1 MPPYRAPLRISQ
13 SLGAPVD
20 SLDERILSIL
30 KENAREPFVNI
41 AKNLGTSEGTIRAR
55 VKKMQ
60 QSGVIK
66 RFSVKTAGKGVK
78 ALIEVK
84 VETGVHTSDVSSQ
97 IVKWKGVE
105 QVWEVSGEQDI
116 IVLVNCGATDELND
130 LVDRI
135 RALKEIKA
143 TGSRLILKEL

>member
-1 MPPYRAPLRISQ
+1 MDA
-13 SLGAPVD
+13 
-20 SLDERILSIL
+20 LDERILTIL

-41 AKNLGTSEGTIRAR
+41 AKQLGTSEGTIRAR

-60 QSGVIK
+60 QQGVIR
-66 RFSVKTAGKGVK
+66 RFTLKTAGRGVK

-84 VETGVHTSDVSSQ
+84 VETGVHTSDVSNQ
-97 IVKWKGVE
+97 VNKWKGVE
-105 QVWEVSGEQDI
+105 QVWEVSGENDVV
-116 IVLVNCGATDELND
+116 VLVNCPSTEDLND
-130 LVDRI
+130 LVERI